1 MMSIASTDVDSPARN
16 LAGKKLRNG
25 WNVIELM
32 KRPPNATGGC
42 FSASYLVRSDDGRK
56 AFLKAMDYR
65 EALRSREPAVALQ
78 RLTQVYNF
86 ERNVLEKCRSRRLSR
101 VVTILDVG
109 KIDGTP
115 NDPSSVVEYL
125 IFELADGDIRS
136 YVPDGQKIELA
147 WVLRRLHQV
156 AAALRQLH
164 YYGIAHQDIKPS
176 NVLVFDNDD
185 LKLADLGRAADR
197 GNTSPFDTLD
207 IAGDQ
212 TYAPPELLYGEI
224 PNDWGARRLA
234 CDIYLMGSMAMYF
247 FAGTSMTHLLLKRL
261 DTRLHP
267 SNYRYRYRDILP
279 YIEHE
284 FLGIIREMKIRLP
297 ERYSEELSQTIAH
310 LCNPDPDQRGHPK
323 NLVSKDSRMRYSV
336 ERYISFFELLAKRAQ
351 YERNRT
357 LLSRPTRST

>member
-1 MMSIASTDVDSPARN
+1 MSIATDVDSPARK
-16 LAGKKLRNG
+16 LTGKTLRNG
-25 WNVIELM
+25 WNVVELI

-42 FSASYLVRSDDGRK
+42 FSASYLVRSDNGRK

-65 EALRSREPAVALQ
+65 EALGSEEPAIALQ

-86 ERNVLEKCRSRRLSR
+86 ERNVLEKCKSRRLSR

-136 YVPDGQKIELA
+136 YAPDGHKIELA

-164 YYGIAHQDIKPS
+164 YCGIAHQDIKPS
-176 NVLVFDNDD
+176 NVLVFDNED
-185 LKLADLGRAADR
+185 LKLADLGRASDR
-197 GNTSPFDTLD
+197 GNASPFDTFD

-261 DTRLHP
+261 GDDLHP
-267 SNYRYRYRDILP
+267 TSGQRYRDIMP

-284 FLGIIREMKIRLP
+284 FSGIIREIKDRLP
-297 ERYSEELSQTIAH
+297 ERYSSELSQALAQ

-323 NLVSKDSRMRYSV
+323 NLVSKDSSVRYSV
-336 ERYISFFELLAKRAQ
+336 ERYISLFELLAKRAE
-351 YERNRT
+351 YERKRT
-357 LLSRPTRST
+357 LSLIVR